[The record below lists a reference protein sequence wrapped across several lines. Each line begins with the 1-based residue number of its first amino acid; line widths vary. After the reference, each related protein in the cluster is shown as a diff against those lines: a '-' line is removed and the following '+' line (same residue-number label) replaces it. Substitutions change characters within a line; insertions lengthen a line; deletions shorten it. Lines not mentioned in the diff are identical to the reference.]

1 MNTQL
6 KIEKKLRTYFNVHVL
21 NIIDESHKHV
31 NHKKDTNGGHFKL
44 LIVSNDFDNISLI
57 KRHQLIYSILN
68 EEMKKIH
75 AIAIHP
81 FTPEEWKEKRNILVV
96 TPASLMGNFYDELR
110 SQCTGDEYVTPK
122 DRKILGEANPSS
134 DKYLQIIKKINK
146 KIDKFYSVLS
156 YNKFVDKLKRKKIN
170 FEKTLLIIDINY

>member
-57 KRHQLIYSILN
+57 KRHQLIYDALS
-68 EEMKKIH
+68 EMIKVEIH
-75 AIAIHP
+75 AISIKAMTI
-81 FTPEEWKEKRNILVV
+81 KESHIV
-96 TPASLMGNFYDELR
+96 
-110 SQCTGDEYVTPK
+110 
-122 DRKILGEANPSS
+122 
-134 DKYLQIIKKINK
+134 
-146 KIDKFYSVLS
+146 
-156 YNKFVDKLKRKKIN
+156 
-170 FEKTLLIIDINY
+170 

>member
-57 KRHQLIYSILN
+57 KRHQLIYDALSDMIKV
-68 EEMKKIH
+68 EIH
-75 AIAIHP
+75 AISIKAMTI
-81 FTPEEWKEKRNILVV
+81 KESHIV
-96 TPASLMGNFYDELR
+96 
-110 SQCTGDEYVTPK
+110 
-122 DRKILGEANPSS
+122 
-134 DKYLQIIKKINK
+134 
-146 KIDKFYSVLS
+146 
-156 YNKFVDKLKRKKIN
+156 
-170 FEKTLLIIDINY
+170 

>member
-57 KRHQLIYSILN
+57 KRHQLIYDALSDMIKI
-68 EEMKKIH
+68 EIH
-75 AIAIHP
+75 AISIKAMTI
-81 FTPEEWKEKRNILVV
+81 KESHIV
-96 TPASLMGNFYDELR
+96 
-110 SQCTGDEYVTPK
+110 
-122 DRKILGEANPSS
+122 
-134 DKYLQIIKKINK
+134 
-146 KIDKFYSVLS
+146 
-156 YNKFVDKLKRKKIN
+156 
-170 FEKTLLIIDINY
+170 

>member
-57 KRHQLIYSILN
+57 KRHQLVYDALSDMIKV
-68 EEMKKIH
+68 EIH
-75 AIAIHP
+75 AISIKAMTI
-81 FTPEEWKEKRNILVV
+81 KESHIV
-96 TPASLMGNFYDELR
+96 
-110 SQCTGDEYVTPK
+110 
-122 DRKILGEANPSS
+122 
-134 DKYLQIIKKINK
+134 
-146 KIDKFYSVLS
+146 
-156 YNKFVDKLKRKKIN
+156 
-170 FEKTLLIIDINY
+170 

>member
-57 KRHQLIYSILN
+57 KRHQLIYDALSDMIKV
-68 EEMKKIH
+68 EIH
-75 AIAIHP
+75 AISIKAMTI
-81 FTPEEWKEKRNILVV
+81 KESHIL
-96 TPASLMGNFYDELR
+96 
-110 SQCTGDEYVTPK
+110 
-122 DRKILGEANPSS
+122 
-134 DKYLQIIKKINK
+134 
-146 KIDKFYSVLS
+146 
-156 YNKFVDKLKRKKIN
+156 
-170 FEKTLLIIDINY
+170 